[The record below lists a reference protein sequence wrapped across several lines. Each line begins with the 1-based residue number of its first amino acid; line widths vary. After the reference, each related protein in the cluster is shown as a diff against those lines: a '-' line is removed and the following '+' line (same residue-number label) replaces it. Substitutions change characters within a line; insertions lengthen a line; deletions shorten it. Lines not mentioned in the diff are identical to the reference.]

1 LIEGI
6 ITEDGV
12 PGIEVNVGVRIWL
25 AIIDSGFNG
34 DLELPRRL
42 HAETNAQFVGRAT
55 SILAA
60 NQRIEEDVFLV
71 DFRFDD
77 QDLRV
82 QATFSDSEEILIGTG
97 LMRHHR
103 LQIDFPAGTVV
114 IVRSQGGS
122 FP

>member
-6 ITEDGV
+6 VTEDGV
-12 PGIEVNVGVRIWL
+12 PAIEVNVGNRIWL

-34 DLELPRRL
+34 DLELPRPL
-42 HAETNAQFVGRAT
+42 QAETNARLVGRAT

-60 NQRIEEDVFLV
+60 NQRIEEDLFLV
-71 DFRFDD
+71 DFRFDG

-82 QATFSDSEEILIGTG
+82 QATFSDSDQILIGTG
-97 LMRHHR
+97 ILRHHR

-114 IVRSQGGS
+114 IVRSQE
-122 FP
+122 P